1 MNKTQ
6 AEKKKFRPKGHQLCL
21 ADSEQQVN
29 EKDAGASTHIPQ
41 PRFPTLEDKL
51 ASYGKDIST
60 TKKPHKQDTK
70 EGTENN
76 FSIGLKKRKRKNRQN

>member
-21 ADSEQQVN
+21 VDSEQQVN

-60 TKKPHKQDTK
+60 TKKKNLISKTQ
-70 EGTENN
+70 
-76 FSIGLKKRKRKNRQN
+76 KRAQKIISV